1 MTCHGDQPRD
11 AIPTPVKVSHLK
23 LTNCLNK
30 EFPEGNIIVCVP
42 FQLIT
47 CDDRLQ
53 CLLRPFTTIQLPFY
67 KHCESTCCLCP
78 PPFPQSVSLS
88 AECNCNQHSDS
99 CHFDMAV
106 YVSTGNV
113 SGGVCN
119 ECQHNTMGHN
129 CEQCKPFYFQH
140 PERDIR
146 HPSICERRLNL
157 ELQTPTPS
165 TLLHPT
171 IQTQS
176 FLSPSVFPSIHPVIF
191 SPLLLHLLPSTVF
204 PLFLPPSLH
213 LTPTPH
219 SPSSHP

>member
-1 MTCHGDQPRD
+1 MLFLH
-11 AIPTPVKVSHLK
+11 
-23 LTNCLNK
+23 
-30 EFPEGNIIVCVP
+30 
-42 FQLIT
+42 
-47 CDDRLQ
+47 
-53 CLLRPFTTIQLPFY
+53 
-67 KHCESTCCLCP
+67 

-165 TLLHPT
+165 TPPHPT

-176 FLSPSVFPSIHPVIF
+176 FLSPSTFPSILLF
-191 SPLLLHLLPSTVF
+191 SPHYFSTSYPLLFL

-219 SPSSHP
+219 SPSSHPWLCLSLFRNIFVYFLLLPYGSLILPLWSGSEREHLGFWSFISQTSGVSF